1 MKLSY
6 QGYQFEL
13 EPVEEDDSVCF
24 RVLAVTGL
32 DCSLEELSD
41 FLKKEAFAFEQAAYR
56 QFMDNAQ
63 RDAA

>member
-24 RVLAVTGL
+24 RILGVTGL
-32 DCSLEELSD
+32 DCSLEELAE
-41 FLKKEAFAFEQAAYR
+41 FLKKHTLAFDLAAYQ
-56 QFMDNAQ
+56 QFMDDQ
-63 RDAA
+63 KRDAA